1 MHNQDIGVFCKI
13 HEFPVGTVL
22 IRTKH
27 NRDTPRLDAVSK
39 CGQVGVRDAQCSHA
53 DSVAI
58 KDLRWLGL
66 GHINDTDIQART
78 LGAWLLGAKRRAK
91 HLVCSALGIEHPAEE
106 CREIGRDIVPG
117 RADDGQRLNA
127 QAIASPHQSSEVGGV
142 IGMQMADADHC
153 EIGQLR
159 PSLTEADV
167 AAATDVEQ

>member
-58 KDLRWLGL
+58 QHLRWLGL
-66 GHINDTDIQART
+66 GHINDTHIPTPTPPAPP
-78 LGAWLLGAKRRAK
+78 LPPPPPP
-91 HLVCSALGIEHPAEE
+91 HPPL
-106 CREIGRDIVPG
+106 CPP
-117 RADDGQRLNA
+117 L
-127 QAIASPHQSSEVGGV
+127 P
-142 IGMQMADADHC
+142 
-153 EIGQLR
+153 L
-159 PSLTEADV
+159 
-167 AAATDVEQ
+167 